1 MAQQI
6 YSQAILAQLSK
17 APILG
22 YVKTRM
28 QPALSVQQSVSLHKA
43 LTEHTI
49 KSLAGSHKYSHHLW
63 IDEDH
68 DFFVALQQ
76 RYPTDVFKQTKGD
89 LGTRLS
95 AISEN
100 YADQAHVLIGSDC
113 PFITTL
119 LIEEILARLSCEQTD
134 LVMVPAKDGG
144 YVCLALKKYSPEL
157 FKDIA
162 WGTEHVAEQTLARA
176 AGLGLK
182 VEQMPALNDIDRPED
197 LHLLEGLSF
206 AKSITV

>member
-1 MAQQI
+1 MTKKTRGR
-6 YSQAILAQLSK
+6 AILAQLSK

-22 YVKTRM
+22 RVKTRM
-28 QPALSVQQSVSLHKA
+28 QPTLSVQQSVSLHKA

-49 KSLAGSHKYSHHLW
+49 KSLASSHKYSHHLW
-63 IDEDH
+63 IDEDNE
-68 DFFVALQQ
+68 FFLALEQ
-76 RYPTDVFKQTKGD
+76 RYSTTVFKQTKGD
-89 LGTRLS
+89 LGTRLD
-95 AISEN
+95 AISKN
-100 YADQAHVLIGSDC
+100 YADQTHVLIGSDC
-113 PFITTL
+113 PFITKL
-119 LIEEILARLSCEQTD
+119 LVEEILARLSCEQTD

-157 FKDIA
+157 FKGIA

-197 LHLLEGLSF
+197 LHLLESLSF
-206 AKSITV
+206 AKSITL